1 MSFQFAPYKLYHILF
16 GLIREF
22 FEQMRI
28 ISFSI
33 QNTVT
38 CCPSLCCTHR
48 EGQLTVFRL
57 FVLDHMTGVITM
69 LLMCSASLCRK
80 EYSVVAAVVA
90 EFMLPCLHCSDLF
103 VYHVVV
109 VDSCFFDVKINAF
122 YAPAARP

>member
-1 MSFQFAPYKLYHILF
+1 MIILGIDPGTAICGYGF
-16 GLIREF
+16 IEY
-22 FEQMRI
+22 
-28 ISFSI
+28 
-33 QNTVT
+33 V
-38 CCPSLCCTHR
+38 

-69 LLMCSASLCRK
+69 LLMCSASLCLK

-103 VYHVVV
+103 VYQIVVV
-109 VDSCFFDVKINAF
+109 EPCFFDVKINAF